1 MNTLEQKV
9 ANNEPISPAYYCE
22 MAIRV
27 NALSGEIDNTIAHLQ
42 AELNTIQAEYIKS
55 DFPANKALI
64 LAKSRI
70 DYRRLLE
77 LQALKKR
84 IENFMSNA
92 RRRANINEL

>member
-1 MNTLEQKV
+1 MELFEKEVSENQ
-9 ANNEPISPAYYCE
+9 PISPAKWLE
-22 MAIRV
+22 GATRV

-55 DFPANKALI
+55 DFPANKALV